1 MRLICSWA
9 ALRTYVFTTPV
20 AIVALDEE
28 GKLVSKTLF
37 RDAEEAADRI
47 RRMRAGEIPRELLD
61 LAESVSSMG
70 YSPIVVESP
79 GLARSLSAKG
89 FEVEVDS
96 GSDRLRILRSK
107 LPEVL
112 VSEGLVAGLEEL
124 REASREVSSII
135 VRTSIRESLEGR
147 ERHLIHAVQ
156 TLQDVDR
163 MINTVSLRV
172 REWYGTHFPELGKIV
187 QKHETYL
194 RLVKEVGHRSAYTE
208 ERLIEMGIPKKKARK
223 IVKMASKSVG
233 AEMTGEDIEMVRKLA
248 DEALNLYALRRSV
261 ERYISTLAKE
271 VAPNTSTLIG
281 PMVTSK
287 LIAAAGGLGKLAKLP
302 ASTIQVLGAEK
313 ALFRA
318 LRTGAK
324 PPKHGIIFQLPMI
337 HKAPRKLRGRI
348 ARTVAGK
355 IAIAARMDYF
365 SGRFM
370 GEELSRDLR
379 RRVEEIRRYG

>member
-1 MRLICSWA
+1 
-9 ALRTYVFTTPV
+9 LRTYVFTTPV

-28 GKLVSKTLF
+28 GKLVSKTVF
-37 RDAEEAADRI
+37 SDTEEAADRI
-47 RRMRAGEIPRELLD
+47 RRIRAGEAPQELLD

-79 GLARSLSAKG
+79 GLARSLSARG
-89 FEVEVDS
+89 FEVEVYS
-96 GSDRLRILRSK
+96 GSDRLRMLRSK

-135 VRTSIRESLEGR
+135 ARMSIRESLEGR

-163 MINTVSLRV
+163 MINTASLRV

-337 HKAPRKLRGRI
+337 HKAPRRLRGRI
-348 ARTVAGK
+348 ARAVAGK

>member
-1 MRLICSWA
+1 M
-9 ALRTYVFTTPV
+9 RTYVFTTPV

>member
-1 MRLICSWA
+1 
-9 ALRTYVFTTPV
+9 LRTYVFTTPV